1 MVQRGRGRAEREN
14 RTGEGD
20 MAGRR
25 ELRRGYP
32 IIRMHG
38 YIRSMTAPR
47 LAIHDHMVELA
58 DTTRC
63 RLLAALERQELTVGE
78 LATALQLPQSTVSR
92 HLRILADQA
101 WVSSRAEGA
110 SRWYRRNPRLGADM
124 LGLWQL
130 VRGAMAETPAA
141 VQDAAR
147 IDAVLA
153 SRRSATQA
161 FFATAS
167 AEWDA
172 LRAEMF
178 GARADLTA
186 AFAMLDPTSV
196 VGDLGCGT
204 GALSAALAPHVGH
217 VHAID
222 ASPAMLNTAASR
234 LAAFRNVTVE
244 EGALEALPLYDGV
257 LDVAILMLVLHHVS
271 DPVRAL
277 REVHRVLRPGGRV
290 LIGDMRPHAHE
301 RFREQMGH
309 VWLGFDETTLHDW
322 LDAAGFA
329 APRYVP
335 LPVDPL
341 ASGPA
346 LFSCTAVAMPRPV
359 MVLS

>member
-1 MVQRGRGRAEREN
+1 
-14 RTGEGD
+14 
-20 MAGRR
+20 
-25 ELRRGYP
+25 
-32 IIRMHG
+32 
-38 YIRSMTAPR
+38 MTAPR
-47 LAIHDHMVELA
+47 LSIHDRMVELA

-78 LATALQLPQSTVSR
+78 LAQALQLPQSTVSR
-92 HLRILADQA
+92 HLKILADQVWIA
-101 WVSSRAEGA
+101 SRAEGA
-110 SRWYRRNPRLGADM
+110 SRWYRRNPRLDADM
-124 LGLWQL
+124 LGLWEL
-130 VRGAMAETPAA
+130 VRSAMADTPAA
-141 VQDAAR
+141 LQDAAR
-147 IDAVLA
+147 IEAVVA
-153 SRRSATQA
+153 SRRTVTQA

-172 LRAEMF
+172 LRTGMF
-178 GARADLTA
+178 GARADLAA
-186 AFAMLDPTSV
+186 AFALLDRQLK

-204 GALSAALAPHVGH
+204 GSLSAALAPHVGH

-222 ASPAMLNTAASR
+222 ASPAMLTAAASR
-234 LAAFRNVTVE
+234 LAGFGNVSVE
-244 EGALEALPLYDGV
+244 EGALESLPLSDGV

-309 VWLGFDETTLHDW
+309 VWLGFAEPTLQEW
-322 LDAAGFA
+322 LHEAGFVQ
-329 APRYVP
+329 PRYVP
-335 LPVDPL
+335 LPVDTD

-346 LFSCTAVAMPRPV
+346 LFSCTAVALPRPV

>member
-1 MVQRGRGRAEREN
+1 
-14 RTGEGD
+14 
-20 MAGRR
+20 
-25 ELRRGYP
+25 
-32 IIRMHG
+32 
-38 YIRSMTAPR
+38 MTAPR
-47 LAIHDHMVELA
+47 LSIHDRMVELA

-78 LATALQLPQSTVSR
+78 LAQALQLPQSTVSR
-92 HLRILADQA
+92 HLKILADQA
-101 WVSSRAEGA
+101 WIASRAEGA
-110 SRWYRRNPRLGADM
+110 SRWYRRNPRLDADM
-124 LGLWQL
+124 LGLWEL
-130 VRGAMAETPAA
+130 VRSAMADTPAA
-141 VQDAAR
+141 LQDAAR
-147 IDAVLA
+147 IEAVVA
-153 SRRSATQA
+153 SRRTVTQA

-172 LRAEMF
+172 LRTGMF
-178 GARADLTA
+178 GARADLAA
-186 AFAMLDPTSV
+186 AFALLDRQLI

-204 GALSAALAPHVGH
+204 GSLSAALAPHVGH

-222 ASPAMLNTAASR
+222 ASPAMLTAAASR
-234 LAAFRNVTVE
+234 LAGFGNVSVE
-244 EGALEALPLYDGV
+244 EGALESLPLSDGV

-309 VWLGFDETTLHDW
+309 VWLGFAEPTLQEW
-322 LDAAGFA
+322 LHEAGFVQ
-329 APRYVP
+329 PRYVP
-335 LPVDPL
+335 LPVDTD

-346 LFSCTAVAMPRPV
+346 LFSCTAVALPRPV

>member
-1 MVQRGRGRAEREN
+1 
-14 RTGEGD
+14 
-20 MAGRR
+20 
-25 ELRRGYP
+25 
-32 IIRMHG
+32 
-38 YIRSMTAPR
+38 MTAPR
-47 LAIHDHMVELA
+47 LSIHDRMVELA

-78 LATALQLPQSTVSR
+78 LAQALQLPQSTVSR
-92 HLRILADQA
+92 HLKILADQA
-101 WVSSRAEGA
+101 WIASRAEGA
-110 SRWYRRNPRLGADM
+110 SRWYRRNPRLDADM
-124 LGLWQL
+124 LGLWEL
-130 VRGAMAETPAA
+130 VRSAMADTPAA
-141 VQDAAR
+141 LQDAAR
-147 IDAVLA
+147 IEAVVA
-153 SRRSATQA
+153 SRRTVTQA

-172 LRAEMF
+172 LRTGMF
-178 GARADLTA
+178 GARADLAA
-186 AFAMLDPTSV
+186 AFALLDRQLI

-204 GALSAALAPHVGH
+204 GSLSAALAPHVGH

-222 ASPAMLNTAASR
+222 ASPAMLTAAASR
-234 LAAFRNVTVE
+234 LAGFGNVSVE
-244 EGALEALPLYDGV
+244 EGALESLPLPDGV

-309 VWLGFDETTLHDW
+309 VWLGFAEPTVHEWLHE
-322 LDAAGFA
+322 AGFVQ
-329 APRYVP
+329 PRYVP
-335 LPVDPL
+335 LPVDTD

-346 LFSCTAVAMPRPV
+346 LFSCTAVALPRPV

>member
-1 MVQRGRGRAEREN
+1 
-14 RTGEGD
+14 
-20 MAGRR
+20 
-25 ELRRGYP
+25 
-32 IIRMHG
+32 
-38 YIRSMTAPR
+38 MTAPR
-47 LAIHDHMVELA
+47 LSIHDRMVELA

-78 LATALQLPQSTVSR
+78 LAQALQLPQSTVSR
-92 HLRILADQA
+92 HLKILADQA
-101 WVSSRAEGA
+101 WIASRAEGA
-110 SRWYRRNPRLGADM
+110 SRWYRRNPRLDADM
-124 LGLWQL
+124 LGLWEL
-130 VRGAMAETPAA
+130 VRSAMADTPAA
-141 VQDAAR
+141 LQDAAR
-147 IDAVLA
+147 IEAVVA
-153 SRRSATQA
+153 SRRTVTQA

-172 LRAEMF
+172 LRTGMF

-186 AFAMLDPTSV
+186 AFALLDRQLI

-204 GALSAALAPHVGH
+204 GSLSAALAPHVGH

-222 ASPAMLNTAASR
+222 ASPAMLTAAASR
-234 LAAFRNVTVE
+234 LAGFGNVSVE
-244 EGALEALPLYDGV
+244 EGALESLPLPDGV

-309 VWLGFDETTLHDW
+309 VWLGFAEPTVHEWLHE
-322 LDAAGFA
+322 AGFVQ
-329 APRYVP
+329 PRYVP
-335 LPVDPL
+335 LPVDTD

-346 LFSCTAVAMPRPV
+346 LFSCTAVALPRPV

>member
-1 MVQRGRGRAEREN
+1 
-14 RTGEGD
+14 
-20 MAGRR
+20 
-25 ELRRGYP
+25 
-32 IIRMHG
+32 
-38 YIRSMTAPR
+38 MTAPR
-47 LAIHDHMVELA
+47 LSIHDRMVELA

-78 LATALQLPQSTVSR
+78 LAQALQLPQSTVSR
-92 HLRILADQA
+92 HLKILADQVWIA
-101 WVSSRAEGA
+101 SRAEGA
-110 SRWYRRNPRLGADM
+110 SRWYRRNPRLDADM
-124 LGLWQL
+124 LGLWEL
-130 VRGAMAETPAA
+130 VRSAMADTPAA
-141 VQDAAR
+141 LQDAAR
-147 IDAVLA
+147 IEAVVA
-153 SRRSATQA
+153 SRRTVTQA

-172 LRAEMF
+172 LRTGMF
-178 GARADLTA
+178 GARADLAA
-186 AFAMLDPTSV
+186 AFALLDRQLI

-204 GALSAALAPHVGH
+204 GSLSAALAPHVGH

-222 ASPAMLNTAASR
+222 ASPAMLTAAASR
-234 LAAFRNVTVE
+234 LAGFGNVSVE
-244 EGALEALPLYDGV
+244 EGALESLPLSDGV

-309 VWLGFDETTLHDW
+309 VWLGFAEPTLQEW
-322 LDAAGFA
+322 LHEAGFVQ
-329 APRYVP
+329 PRYVP
-335 LPVDPL
+335 LPVDTD

-346 LFSCTAVAMPRPV
+346 LFSCTAVALPRPV

>member
-1 MVQRGRGRAEREN
+1 
-14 RTGEGD
+14 
-20 MAGRR
+20 
-25 ELRRGYP
+25 
-32 IIRMHG
+32 
-38 YIRSMTAPR
+38 MTAPR
-47 LAIHDHMVELA
+47 LSIHDRMVELA

-78 LATALQLPQSTVSR
+78 LASALQLPQSTVSR
-92 HLRILADQA
+92 HLKILADQA
-101 WVSSRAEGA
+101 WISSRAEGA
-110 SRWYRRNPRLGADM
+110 SRWYRRNPQLDADM
-124 LGLWQL
+124 LGLWEL
-130 VRGAMAETPAA
+130 VRSAMADTPAA

-147 IDAVLA
+147 IEAVIA
-153 SRRSATQA
+153 SRRTVTQA
-161 FFATAS
+161 FFETAS

-172 LRAEMF
+172 MRTGMF
-178 GARADLTA
+178 GARADLA
-186 AFAMLDPTSV
+186 ATFAMLDPELV

-204 GALSAALAPHVGH
+204 GSLSAALAPHVGH

-234 LAAFRNVTVE
+234 LAAFANVTVE
-244 EGALEALPLYDGV
+244 AGALEALPLYDGV

-309 VWLGFDETTLHDW
+309 VWLGFAEPTLTAW
-322 LDAAGFA
+322 LHEAGFLQT
-329 APRYVP
+329 RYVP
-335 LPVDPL
+335 LPVDTD

-346 LFSCTAVAMPRPV
+346 LFSCTAVALSRPV
-359 MVLS
+359 MVL